1 MSKPVFILADCNNF
15 YVSCERVFS
24 PHLENRPVV
33 VLSNNDGCVVSRSN
47 EAKLLGIPMGAPY
60 YKYRQT
66 IDNNNVAVFSSNYQ
80 LYGDMS
86 ERVMESLKMMMPSL
100 EIYSIDEAFIRL
112 KEIGGA
118 DTFNKI
124 LNTRKKVFKWTGIP
138 VSFGIAQTKI
148 LSKIANQVAKKNTNT
163 GVFDI
168 RKESVCDEIIK
179 GMAVEDIWGISINW
193 GKKLRSIGVTTILDL
208 KKSNPGFIRKHLGV
222 VLERI
227 VYELNGV
234 SCLGLE
240 DESPKKNIM
249 SSKSFGNPIRDLF
262 HIQEALSSYAS
273 RACEKLRSQKSKCRG
288 IYVFIKTN
296 SFQSNKPQYRN
307 GISAEFDL
315 PTSDTRIII
324 SKAKKLMRSI
334 YREGFSFHKCG
345 IMLLDLVP
353 ESYKQSH
360 FFAENDN
367 DDQDDFMSLVDNL
380 NKSMGPKTLFYLSQ
394 GINNKE
400 WRMKCDK
407 RSKRYT
413 TKWSDI
419 LEVN

>member
-1 MSKPVFILADCNNF
+1 MAKPIFVLADCNNF
-15 YVSCERVFS
+15 YVSCERVFN
-24 PHLENRPVV
+24 PFLNNKPVV

-60 YKYRQT
+60 YKYKQT
-66 IDNNNVAVFSSNYQ
+66 IDENDVAVFSSNYQ

-86 ERVMESLKMMMPSL
+86 ERVMESLKIMAPSL

-112 KEIGGA
+112 KEIRET

-124 LNTRKKVFKWTGIP
+124 LNIKKKIFKWTGIP
-138 VSFGIAQTKI
+138 VSFGIAHTKT
-148 LSKIANQVAKKNTNT
+148 LSKIANQIAKKHTGA

-168 RKESVCDEIIK
+168 RKESICDEIIK
-179 GMAVEDIWGISINW
+179 EMPVEDIWGISTNW
-193 GKKLRSIGVTTILDL
+193 GKRLRLIGVSTVFEL

-222 VLERI
+222 VMERI

-240 DESPKKNIM
+240 GESPKKNIM
-249 SSKSFGNPIRDLF
+249 SSKSFGKPIHDLF
-262 HIQEALSSYAS
+262 DIEEALSSYAS
-273 RACEKLRSQKSKCRG
+273 RACEKLRAQRSKCRG

-296 SFQSNKPQYRN
+296 SFQQNKPQYRN
-307 GISAEFDL
+307 GLSYEFDL
-315 PTSDTRIII
+315 PTSDTRIIV
-324 SKAKKLMRSI
+324 SKAKRLMQII
-334 YREGFSFHKCG
+334 YKEGFSFHKCG
-345 IMLLDLVP
+345 IILMDLVP
-353 ESYKQSH
+353 EDYKQAH
-360 FFAENDN
+360 FFADN
-367 DDQDDFMSLVDNL
+367 DSAAQDEFMVLVDGL

-394 GINNKE
+394 GINKG
-400 WRMKCDK
+400 WQMRCSR

-413 TKWSDI
+413 TNWSEI

>member
-1 MSKPVFILADCNNF
+1 MTKPVFVLADCNNF
-15 YVSCERVFS
+15 YVSCERVFN
-24 PHLENRPVV
+24 PYLKNKPVV

-60 YKYRQT
+60 YKYKQI
-66 IDNNNVAVFSSNYQ
+66 IDGNDVDVFSSNYQ

-86 ERVMESLKMMMPSL
+86 ERVMESLKIMTPSM

-112 KEIGGA
+112 KEIKEI

-124 LNTRKKVFKWTGIP
+124 LNIRKKVVKWTGIP
-138 VSFGIAQTKI
+138 VSFGIAHTKT
-148 LSKIANQVAKKNTNT
+148 LSKIANQIAKKKTKT

-168 RKESVCDEIIK
+168 RKESICNEIIRN
-179 GMAVEDIWGISINW
+179 MPVEDIWGISINW
-193 GKKLRSIGVTTILDL
+193 GKKLRSIGISTVFDL
-208 KKSNPGFIRKHLGV
+208 KKSNPGFIKNHLGV

-227 VYELNGV
+227 VYELNGIP
-234 SCLGLE
+234 CLGLE
-240 DESPKKNIM
+240 TESPKKNIM
-249 SSKSFGNPIRDLF
+249 SSKSFGKPIRDLL

-273 RACEKLRSQKSKCRG
+273 RACEKLRNQRSKCRG

-307 GISAEFDL
+307 GLSMEFDL
-315 PTSDTRIII
+315 PTSDTRIIV
-324 SKAKKLMRSI
+324 SSAKKLLRSI
-334 YREGFSFHKCG
+334 YKEGFNFHKCG
-345 IMLLDLVP
+345 IILLDLVA
-353 ESYKQSH
+353 EDYKQAH

-367 DDQDDFMSLVDNL
+367 NNQDAFMRLVDNL

-400 WRMKCDK
+400 WLMRSNK

-413 TKWSDI
+413 TKWSEI

>member
-1 MSKPVFILADCNNF
+1 MAKPIFVLADCNNF
-15 YVSCERVFS
+15 YVSCERVFN
-24 PHLENRPVV
+24 PFLNNKPVV

-60 YKYRQT
+60 YKYKQT
-66 IDNNNVAVFSSNYQ
+66 IDENDVAVFSSNYQ

-86 ERVMESLKMMMPSL
+86 ERVMESLKIMAPSL

-112 KEIGGA
+112 KEIRET
-118 DTFNKI
+118 DIFNKI
-124 LNTRKKVFKWTGIP
+124 LNTKKKIFKWTGIP
-138 VSFGIAQTKI
+138 VSFGIAHTKT
-148 LSKIANQVAKKNTNT
+148 LSKIANQIAKKHTGA

-168 RKESVCDEIIK
+168 RKESICDEIIK
-179 GMAVEDIWGISINW
+179 EMPVEDIWGISTNW
-193 GKKLRSIGVTTILDL
+193 GKRLRLIGVSTVFEL

-227 VYELNGV
+227 VYELNGI

-240 DESPKKNIM
+240 GESPKKNIM
-249 SSKSFGNPIRDLF
+249 SSKSFGKPIHDLF
-262 HIQEALSSYAS
+262 DIEEALSSYTS
-273 RACEKLRSQKSKCRG
+273 RACEKLRAQRSKCRG

-296 SFQSNKPQYRN
+296 SFQQNKPQYRN
-307 GISAEFDL
+307 GLSYEFDL
-315 PTSDTRIII
+315 PTSDTRIIV
-324 SKAKKLMRSI
+324 SKAKRLMQII
-334 YREGFSFHKCG
+334 YKEGFSFHKCG

-353 ESYKQSH
+353 EDYKQAH
-360 FFAENDN
+360 FFADN
-367 DDQDDFMSLVDNL
+367 DSAAQDEFMVLVDDL

-394 GINNKE
+394 GINKG
-400 WRMKCDK
+400 WQMRCSR

-413 TKWSDI
+413 TNWSEI